1 MSNAERPILVG
12 GTGRS
17 GSTIV
22 GHLLDHHP
30 DLTLTRP
37 MEVRFITGNDGI
49 ADALA
54 VAMRKP
60 GSAKAEAAARLAAT
74 RIMERWF
81 RRAPDVGLHT
91 SVEREELQDW
101 CERYLEQSETDP
113 LGAAQ
118 TITRTIMTSIARS
131 IGADRWVDTTPA
143 NARKADRVE
152 PIYPDSTVIVVNRDG
167 RDVAAS
173 FVHQTFGPDDVFEAL
188 AQWEQRM
195 GRLHAA
201 TQRSRPDRIL
211 SIDLVD
217 LVRTARSETIEQIC
231 SFVGVTV
238 DQDMCAWF
246 DANVTHESSHAG
258 RWRRDFDADTCAQID
273 EAYLA
278 ACERLVSAG
287 VQLPS
292 GE

>member
-1 MSNAERPILVG
+1 
-12 GTGRS
+12 
-17 GSTIV
+17 
-22 GHLLDHHP
+22 
-30 DLTLTRP
+30 
-37 MEVRFITGNDGI
+37 
-49 ADALA
+49 
-54 VAMRKP
+54 
-60 GSAKAEAAARLAAT
+60 
-74 RIMERWF
+74 
-81 RRAPDVGLHT
+81 
-91 SVEREELQDW
+91 
-101 CERYLEQSETDP
+101 
-113 LGAAQ
+113 
-118 TITRTIMTSIARS
+118 MTSIARS

-188 AQWEQRM
+188 TQWEQRM
-195 GRLHAA
+195 GRIHAA
-201 TQRSRPDRIL
+201 TRRSRPDRIL

-231 SFVGVTV
+231 SFVGVSV
-238 DQDMCAWF
+238 DEDMCAWF
-246 DANVTHESSHAG
+246 DANVTHESSHTG